1 MSIILLRLKHSLK
14 IELDL
19 KKLILFLALSATIV
33 TFLNS
38 FYSSYQVQKQQL
50 QAETLKSQSAYAA
63 KLVSATDRFLQ
74 SAQQQLAYSAKVIES
89 NFDNT
94 LIYSQEVTRL
104 RLQTDSFNSTV
115 IVLANGM
122 VKGISPKSLK
132 LEGKKLQSYGALQ
145 ALSSKEPMISEPYIS
160 AANNLIIFIS
170 HPLFAS
176 DGRYLGYVGGS
187 IYLKHASILNDL
199 LQVHFHKDGSYL
211 YVVDKNRRLLY
222 HPNTSR
228 IGEQVYNNEVIEAV
242 LSGKHGTQQLVNSQ
256 NEAMLAGYAPLQT
269 APWGIITQRPLEA
282 TLEPL
287 DGLMINVLHRTLPI
301 GLATLLFI
309 WLLARFIAH
318 PLRDLAQTA
327 NALDNPSA
335 PQQLKVI
342 KSWYF
347 ESSELR
353 KAMLKGVGVF
363 QNQIGVLRQEAQ
375 TDPLTGLHNRR
386 SLDGI
391 LEHLTST
398 QTSFAVLAIDIDF
411 FKHVNDEYGH
421 DIGDLVLQS
430 LANIILDVT
439 RTTDFVTRTG
449 GEEFIVIS
457 PNATATTA
465 YLLAER
471 LRMRI
476 SETFIGPVGYI
487 NVSVGIAGWP
497 LKQSSI
503 DDILRLA
510 DQALYKAKRTGR
522 NRSVLDSQYQDA
534 EIKKP
539 D

>member
-1 MSIILLRLKHSLK
+1 MHRLKKTLNIK
-14 IELDL
+14 LDL
-19 KKLILFLALSATIV
+19 KKLVLFLALSASIV

-38 FYSSYQVQKQQL
+38 LYSSYQVQKQQL

-63 KLVSATDRFLQ
+63 KLASATDLFLQ
-74 SAQQQLAYSAKVIES
+74 SAQQQLAYSAKIIAK
-89 NFDNT
+89 NFDNKA
-94 LIYSQEVTRL
+94 IFNQEAERL
-104 RLQTDSFNSTV
+104 KRQTDSFNSTV
-115 IVLANGM
+115 VVLANGV
-122 VKGISPKSLK
+122 VKGISPKSLQ
-132 LEGKKLQSYGALQ
+132 LAGKKLQSDGALQ

-170 HPLFAS
+170 HPLFAT

-187 IYLKHASILNDL
+187 IYLKHANILHDL

-211 YVVDKNRRLLY
+211 YVVDKSRRLLY
-222 HPNTSR
+222 HPDTSR
-228 IGEQVYNNEVIEAV
+228 IGEQVYNNAVIEAV
-242 LSGKHGTQQLVNSQ
+242 LKDKSGTKQLINSH
-256 NEAMLAGYAPLQT
+256 NVVMLAGYASLKS

-287 DGLMINVLHRTLPI
+287 DGLMINVLYRTLPI

-309 WLLARFIAH
+309 WLLARLIAH

-327 NALDNPSA
+327 NALDNPNA
-335 PQQLKVI
+335 PQRLKII

-386 SLDGI
+386 SLDGF
-391 LEHLTST
+391 LEQLTT
-398 QTSFAVLAIDIDF
+398 TETSFAVLAIDIDF
-411 FKHVNDEYGH
+411 FKRVNDEYGH

-430 LANIILDVT
+430 LAKIILDVT
-439 RTTDFVTRTG
+439 RSTDFVTRTG
-449 GEEFIVIS
+449 GEEFNVIS
-457 PNATATTA
+457 PNATASSA
-465 YLLAER
+465 YVLAER
-471 LRMRI
+471 LRI
-476 SETFIGPVGYI
+476 QVSETYIDPVGYI

-497 LKQSSI
+497 LKQLSI
-503 DDILRLA
+503 DDIFKLA

-522 NRSVLDSQYQDA
+522 NRSILDSQYQDA

>member
-1 MSIILLRLKHSLK
+1 M
-14 IELDL
+14 ELDL